1 MPASL
6 AATPRPA
13 SPNVG
18 RAPSAYE
25 PGVCNIGPAEIAR
38 RRRAGH
44 VGTVLTLVVLGVLV
58 AIDAPPLA
66 RLVLVLPAAGAA
78 SGYLQA
84 WLHFCAGF
92 GSRGIFNFGALGET
106 HGVTDL
112 TARARDRA
120 RARQI
125 GGASLGIGLAVAL
138 VAVLLGALAPL

>member
-1 MPASL
+1 MSASL
-6 AATPRPA
+6 AATPSPA
-13 SPNVG
+13 SPKVG
-18 RAPSAYE
+18 TTSTAYE

-44 VGTVLTLVVLGVLV
+44 VGTVLTLVVLGLLV
-58 AIDAPPLA
+58 VIGAPPLA

-92 GSRGIFNFGALGET
+92 GSRGIFNFGALGQTDE
-106 HGVTDL
+106 VTDP

-125 GGASLGIGLAVAL
+125 GAASLGIGVAVA
-138 VAVLLGALAPL
+138 VAAVLLGALAR